1 MLSQPSQGSANPS
14 ASFPALWNYL
24 EPALDHILRSS
35 HNGPKAPAI
44 AVDYHMMAHTHLYNY
59 FTAQSD
65 ASVNGPTTPSHATA
79 PSGRPGGERFVA
91 SGCDLYEQLDRYFA
105 EVAREILVNAPHE
118 DNDLFT
124 YYAPSY
130 ERYKAGVLSIARLLN
145 YVNRHYVKRAVDED
159 RGWMRLGDV
168 VDVVASAAAALRESA
183 AGANGAEISLRAKI
197 AEQFRNRRN
206 EELVK
211 WGYIEG
217 GSAENAVKAEARAEA
232 ASAPDRIVPVSS
244 LGLRRWRTDVLEPL
258 LATNAALKGKG
269 KRRGGG
275 ANKGGGAGASAD
287 ANPLPKS
294 RFARAARDWT
304 SDSNSKVLPD
314 EERRS
319 IARTVA
325 ESMADSG
332 IKYDHP
338 LRKKLAKFAGPAPNA
353 NGTG

>member
-1 MLSQPSQGSANPS
+1 MMLAQPSQGSANPS

-65 ASVNGPTTPSHATA
+65 ASVNGPGSPSHATTQTTK
-79 PSGRPGGERFVA
+79 PEKDRFIA

-105 EVAREILVNAPHE
+105 EAAREILANAPHE
-118 DNDLFT
+118 DGGLFT

-130 ERYKAGVLSIARLLN
+130 ERYKAGVLSVARLLN

-168 VDVVASAAAALRESA
+168 VDVVANAAAALRESA
-183 AGANGAEISLRAKI
+183 ASVNGAEISLRAKI
-197 AEQFRNRRN
+197 AEQFRARRN
-206 EELVK
+206 EELRK
-211 WGYIEG
+211 WGYIDG
-217 GSAENAVKAEARAEA
+217 GPADAAAKAEARAEA
-232 ASAPDRIVPVSS
+232 ASSPDRIVPVSS
-244 LGLRRWRTDVLEPL
+244 LGMRRWRTEVLEPL

-275 ANKGGGAGASAD
+275 PGKGGSSSAD
-287 ANPLPKS
+287 SNPIPKS
-294 RFARAARDWT
+294 RLARAVRDWT
-304 SDSNSKVLPD
+304 GDTGPTGLPD
-314 EERRS
+314 DERLR
-319 IARTVA
+319 IARVVA
-325 ESMADSG
+325 ESMADTG
-332 IKYDHP
+332 VKFDHP
-338 LRKKLAKFAGPAPNA
+338 LRKKLAKFTGPAPNA